1 MTELERRTSIYEW
14 GKAVGSQESLALA
27 RRLLDIRSSAALC
40 LELIEGL
47 PTTAGLDEQ
56 ARVVTQLEVNLLHE
70 LADQIAKA
78 RPLFEI
84 VSAQLHAR
92 ADGARA

>member
-1 MTELERRTSIYEW
+1 MTDKAMRVSIYEW

-27 RRLLDIRSSAALC
+27 RRFLDIRSSAVLC
-40 LELIEGL
+40 LELIERL

-56 ARVVTQLEVNLLHE
+56 ARVVTQLEVNLVHE

-78 RPLFEI
+78 KPLFEI

-92 ADGARA
+92 VDHV